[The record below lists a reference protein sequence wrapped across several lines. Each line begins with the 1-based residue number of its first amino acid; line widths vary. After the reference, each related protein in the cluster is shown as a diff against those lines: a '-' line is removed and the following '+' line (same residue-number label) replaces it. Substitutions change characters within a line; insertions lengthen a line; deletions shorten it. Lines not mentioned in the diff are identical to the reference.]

1 MFGGDL
7 KVTDIAVSAVVA
19 LILAF
24 PSAILFSFAPVYSD
38 TVLVPN
44 MPLEQYRELSE
55 DEAMEFNSAPGGL
68 REIGGIE
75 KVAYMLRAQPRL
87 YVKKSAAM
95 FVALFL
101 SAIVSLFLLSKLKK
115 HNN

>member
-44 MPLEQYRELSE
+44 MPLEKYRELSQ

-75 KVAYMLRAQPRL
+75 KVAYMLRAQPLL

-101 SAIVSLFLLSKLKK
+101 SAIVSLLLLSKLKK
-115 HNN
+115 T

>member
-7 KVTDIAVSAVVA
+7 KLPDIAISAVVA

-44 MPLEQYRELSE
+44 MPLEQYLELSE
-55 DEAMEFNSAPGGL
+55 DEAMEFYSAPGGL

-75 KVAYMLRAQPRL
+75 KVAYMLRARPIL
-87 YVKKSAAM
+87 YVKKSAVM

-101 SAIVSLFLLSKLKK
+101 SAIVSLFLLRK
-115 HNN
+115 HK

>member
-1 MFGGDL
+1 MPAAPGVMFGGSL

-44 MPLEQYRELSE
+44 MPLKQYRELSE
-55 DEAMEFNSAPGGL
+55 DEAMEFNSVLAACGKSVVSRRL
-68 REIGGIE
+68 RIC
-75 KVAYMLRAQPRL
+75 
-87 YVKKSAAM
+87 
-95 FVALFL
+95 
-101 SAIVSLFLLSKLKK
+101 
-115 HNN
+115 